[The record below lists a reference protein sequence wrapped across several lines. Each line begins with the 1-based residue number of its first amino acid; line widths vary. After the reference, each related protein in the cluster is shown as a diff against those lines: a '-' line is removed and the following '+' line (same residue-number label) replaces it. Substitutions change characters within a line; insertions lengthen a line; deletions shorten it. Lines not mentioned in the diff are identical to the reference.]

1 MRAEWKIYTDSDYSY
16 YPILD
21 KWGLY
26 AENADTPYSQFYAI
40 EKIAVEASPGDPG
53 EGEEEP
59 DFQERSFGDLL
70 VVAWDP
76 AFYYAGILDQ
86 AGFVEVEDSD
96 DNLIG
101 RYGYLLLEEAAKL
114 DFNRLV
120 TRRKTPMPKLVK
132 STEFPYCFKTTYDDN
147 PGTNRIVFNLTEDE
161 NDENQ
166 IDEENTLRLG
176 KHAQEIR
183 VKNVVD
189 IMDESEGNGVF
200 LTFTRAPAGKTG
212 YDRDRTGLSAS
223 EI

>member
-1 MRAEWKIYTDSDYSY
+1 MTRPISTSPERGSALLLTLGILSFVMMIALSFAFSARTGRTIAKSAADQVQVRLLAESALERIQAQMRAEWKIYTDSDYSY

-101 RYGYLLLEEAAKL
+101 RYG
-114 DFNRLV
+114 
-120 TRRKTPMPKLVK
+120 
-132 STEFPYCFKTTYDDN
+132 
-147 PGTNRIVFNLTEDE
+147 
-161 NDENQ
+161 
-166 IDEENTLRLG
+166 
-176 KHAQEIR
+176 
-183 VKNVVD
+183 
-189 IMDESEGNGVF
+189 
-200 LTFTRAPAGKTG
+200 
-212 YDRDRTGLSAS
+212 
-223 EI
+223 